1 MKRSKEQLGSKRFGY
16 LLLVPSAVLII
27 LISVYPLLSGIY
39 MSFTNQSFLKPNQ
52 NDFIGLANYA
62 KLMQDAEFFGA
73 AGFSFVLTFFVVLL
87 GYLVGLALAIILNRN
102 IPMRSLFRALLL
114 LPWVIPAVVGMINW
128 SWLLNDQIGFINT
141 ALKSLGIID
150 SPILFLADY
159 KLIRPTVMLVC
170 TWKTIPFM
178 MITVLSGL
186 QGIPADL
193 YEAASIDGAGFWRSL
208 RHITLPMIKSVSFV
222 CITLSF
228 IWTFNNFENI
238 WLLTGGGPNGHT
250 YTLPILSYY
259 TAFYRNNTAYAAT
272 IATTILIAMLALCI
286 LYMWLQM
293 RGDGVTDK
301 MTKAPLKA
309 AGNKVKEG

>member
-1 MKRSKEQLGSKRFGY
+1 MKRNKERLGSNRFGY
-16 LLLVPSAVLII
+16 LLLVPSAALIL
-27 LISVYPLLSGIY
+27 LISVYPLLSGVY

-62 KLMQDAEFFGA
+62 KLIQDTEFLGA
-73 AGFSFVLTFFVVLL
+73 AAFSFVLTFFVVLL
-87 GYLVGLALAIILNRN
+87 GYVIGLALAIILNRK
-102 IPMRSLFRALLL
+102 IPLRGLLRALLL

-141 ALKSLGIID
+141 ALKGLGLID
-150 SPILFLADY
+150 NPILFLADY
-159 KLIRPTVMLVC
+159 KLIRPTVILVC

-186 QGIPADL
+186 QSIPVDL
-193 YEAASIDGAGFWRSL
+193 YEAANIDGAGFWRAL
-208 RHITLPMIKSVSFV
+208 RHITLPMVKSVSFV

-259 TAFYRNNTAYAAT
+259 TAFYRNNTSYAAT
-272 IATTILIAMLALCI
+272 IATAILVAMLALCI
-286 LYMWLQM
+286 LYMWLQT
-293 RGDGVTDK
+293 RGDDRPGKT
-301 MTKAPLKA
+301 MKASLK
-309 AGNKVKEG
+309 GESN